1 MNNCYTANMSVEKR
15 RIISTSGIVYMS
27 IFVLLTAIILV
38 FSGFSGEI
46 SSSQSDFVVNVLN
59 SVLRFFGIIL
69 NESQLDTF
77 AFFVRKLIG
86 HFLIFLLD
94 GLFVYLFLIKLTFFK
109 NRWLHFVIAI
119 TIMFVVA
126 GASELIQLFA
136 SGRSGNLI
144 DVGID
149 LSGALLGI
157 VIAFIITLQVKEKVD
172 YKSASL

>member
-1 MNNCYTANMSVEKR
+1 
-15 RIISTSGIVYMS
+15 
-27 IFVLLTAIILV
+27 
-38 FSGFSGEI
+38 
-46 SSSQSDFVVNVLN
+46 
-59 SVLRFFGIIL
+59 
-69 NESQLDTF
+69 
-77 AFFVRKLIG
+77 
-86 HFLIFLLD
+86 
-94 GLFVYLFLIKLTFFK
+94 VYLFLIKLTFFK